1 MSMHKSGNG
10 RKKDA
15 LPFEHRNNGQAQIN
29 KPDQKRA
36 SAIPNG
42 LRNSFDGYHAP
53 IIITTDKKPGLL
65 TSSTAH
71 AVAVQ
76 DDLASRRVRVN
87 RILLRKRRHHRM
99 SGYIGKR
106 LMITVAILFLTCMF
120 FTASSVG
127 GSYAYYQAQLPFLKD
142 IARHS
147 LFQTTHIYD
156 RNGKLLYALYNN
168 KQAGSGR
175 RTYIGY
181 NQISPLLVN
190 ATIAAEDHT
199 FWTNSGV
206 DFLGIVRAAISD
218 AQNQGAVEGGSTI
231 TQQLIKKQFFDGQ
244 PRTIPL
250 KGEEALLATGLT
262 QQYPKWEIMEMYL
275 NTVFYG
281 SNDYGAEAAA
291 QDYFGLQPQCT
302 RIRQC
307 EPAVAQLDLA
317 QSALLAGLPQSPT
330 GYNPI
335 EYKSNALQRQ
345 KVVLNAMVG
354 LNMITNMQALDA
366 EREMANYTFVSHSA
380 EQPEFAPHFVN
391 YVIDVLTQILGA
403 QNLYAGGYS
412 VYTTLD
418 YNLEQKV
425 EQSVY
430 NHIYQPQADNYLGYY
445 GPLDRTNNVNN
456 AAAVVMDPKTG
467 EILAM
472 DGSANYNID
481 TPGLQGQ
488 DNVATSSNRQPGS
501 SFKPIVYAT
510 AFEMGWYPAMVI
522 PDHPTYFPYPTG
534 NEPYYAPLNYDRQY
548 HTGFPMTVRQAIGNS
563 YNIPA
568 VNAMEFAGHTNV
580 QNTAARLGLT
590 EIAKL
595 PTDQVVASAAL
606 GAIPVSLLHM
616 TGAYATFANQGVRMP
631 TTAILQIDDNEGKTI
646 YNYNPS
652 LVKGVQAIRPDVA
665 FLMSNILSD
674 KTARYHEFSPG
685 NPLELPFPVAA
696 KTGTS
701 ENFRDN
707 WTLGYTPNLA
717 VGVWAGNSDNSAMI
731 NSIGI
736 TGAGPIWK
744 DIMEFAMQNY
754 QFPPDNFV
762 RPADV
767 QPGTVSA
774 LTGLAPVRGQ
784 PTTTDWFI
792 KGTLPTIAGVYFYA
806 PFLPTPTLPSP
817 TPMPTLPSPTP
828 MPTLPSPTPMPTND
842 QKR

>member
-1 MSMHKSGNG
+1 MSTYEPGNG
-10 RKKDA
+10 QDKDA
-15 LPFEHRNNGQAQIN
+15 QTEEHRNHGQDQIN
-29 KPDQKRA
+29 KQNRDQA

-42 LRNSFDGYHAP
+42 ARNSFNGYNTS
-53 IIITTDKKPGLL
+53 ITVNTDKVPGLL
-65 TSSTAH
+65 SSSTGRNI
-71 AVAVQ
+71 AVQ
-76 DDLASRRVRVN
+76 DDIASRRARVN
-87 RILLRKRRHHRM
+87 RILLRKRRHHRVG
-99 SGYIGKR
+99 GYVGKR
-106 LMITVAILFLTCMF
+106 LMAAGAVLFLAFMLF
-120 FTASSVG
+120 AASSVG

-181 NQISPLLVN
+181 NEISPLLVN

-206 DFLGIVRAAISD
+206 DYLGIVRAALSD
-218 AQNQGAVEGGSTI
+218 AQSRGVVEGGSTI

-244 PRTIPL
+244 PRTVAL

-291 QDYFGLQPQCT
+291 QDYFGLQPQCVH
-302 RIRQC
+302 IKQC
-307 EPAVAQLDLA
+307 EPAIAQLDLA
-317 QSALLAGLPQSPT
+317 QSSLLAGLPQSPT
-330 GYNPI
+330 NYNPI
-335 EYKSNALQRQ
+335 VYKSSALQRQ
-345 KVVLNAMVG
+345 KVVLDAMIG
-354 LNMITNMQALDA
+354 LNMITNEQAFAA
-366 EREMANYTFVSHSA
+366 EREMANYAFVSHSA
-380 EQPEFAPHFVN
+380 QQPELAPHFVN
-391 YVIDVLTQILGA
+391 YVIDTLTQILGA

-418 YNLEQKV
+418 YSLEQKV

-445 GPLDRTNNVNN
+445 GPLDQTNNVNN
-456 AAAVVMDPKTG
+456 AAAVVMSPKTG

-522 PDHPTYFPYPTG
+522 PDHATYFPYPTG
-534 NEPYYAPLNYDRQY
+534 GEPYYAPQNYDRQY
-548 HTGFPMTVRQAIGNS
+548 HTGFPMTVREAIGNS

-568 VNAMEFAGHTNV
+568 VNAMEFAGHANV

-590 EIAKL
+590 EIANL

-606 GAIPVSLLHM
+606 GAIPVSLLHL

-646 YNYNPS
+646 YTYNPAQ
-652 LVKGVQAIRPDVA
+652 VNGVQAIRPDVA
-665 FLMSNILSD
+665 FLMSSILSD
-674 KTARYHEFSPG
+674 KMARYHEFSPG
-685 NPLELPFPVAA
+685 NPLELPFPAAA

-717 VGVWAGNSDNSAMI
+717 VGVWAGNSDNSAMN

-744 DIMEFAMQNY
+744 DIMSFATQGY
-754 QFPPDNFV
+754 QFPPDTFIK
-762 RPADV
+762 PADV
-767 QPGTVSA
+767 QQGTVSA
-774 LTGLAPVRGQ
+774 LTGLAPVRGL

-806 PFLPTPTLPSP
+806 PIMPTPTMP
-817 TPMPTLPSPTP
+817 TMPMPTVMPPTAMPPTVMPTP
-828 MPTLPSPTPMPTND
+828 TNN
-842 QKR
+842 RRP